1 MSAEVKSLDLET
13 FKSLIRE
20 VAGEVLKEMDMPEM
34 GMKKGG
40 AKAPGMS
47 EQDEIVAL
55 DIEEVPADG
64 AMPPMGG
71 MDDMDSGE
79 FGAEGDDLDVE
90 EDGGGEGVFDMDL
103 STPEG
108 VADALED
115 LTDMLARIADAVED
129 VVSTEGGD
137 YEEME
142 ATEEALGEARRLVRR
157 ARKSILREN
166 AKKYRKGRRR

>member
-1 MSAEVKSLDLET
+1 MSTEVKSLDLET

-20 VAGEVLKEMDMPEM
+20 VAGEVLKEMDMPT
-34 GMKKGG
+34 GVPGSGG
-40 AKAPGMS
+40 KTPGMS

-55 DIEEVPADG
+55 DVDELPADG
-64 AMPPMGG
+64 GMPPVGDLEG
-71 MDDMDSGE
+71 
-79 FGAEGDDLDVE
+79 GDDLDMG
-90 EDGGGEGVFDMDL
+90 EDGGDDGVLDMDL

-157 ARKSILREN
+157 ARKSVLREN
-166 AKKYRKGRRR
+166 AKRFRKGRKR